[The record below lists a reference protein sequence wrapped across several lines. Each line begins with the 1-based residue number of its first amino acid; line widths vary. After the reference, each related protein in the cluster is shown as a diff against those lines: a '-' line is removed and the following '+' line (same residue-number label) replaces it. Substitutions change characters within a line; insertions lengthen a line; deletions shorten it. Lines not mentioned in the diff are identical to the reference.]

1 VIKDLAEMSEREYF
15 DNVRRRP
22 GMFVVGGRLA
32 GLEAFLTGY
41 DQHAI
46 RHGGPGL
53 QGWTEWLI
61 ARRGQTCNH
70 GWSGH
75 VRHIALPD
83 GWEHWDLPPEQEKRV
98 INVLFNLLDE
108 YLAEREADPTS

>member
-15 DNVRRRP
+15 ANVRRRP

-53 QGWTEWLI
+53 RGWTEWLI
-61 ARRGQTCNH
+61 VRRGENCEH

-83 GWEHWDLPPEQEKRV
+83 GWE
-98 INVLFNLLDE
+98 LFNLLDE
-108 YLAEREADPTS
+108 YLAEREADSTHDPDPVPPGRRHVR